1 MFHSILAL
9 STGAVTGAFLRWR
22 LGLWLNAV
30 FPAMP
35 LGTLV
40 ANLIGGYIIG
50 VAASVFAL
58 FPDMGARWSILVITG
73 FLGSLTTF
81 SSFSYEVASL
91 IQQGKLLAAGGVIAA
106 HVCGSLAMTFLGMG
120 TVMLLR
126 PAA

>member
-1 MFHSILAL
+1 MTHPLFAL
-9 STGAVTGAFLRWR
+9 WSGAIAGSSLRWL

-35 LGTLV
+35 LGTLL
-40 ANLIGGYIIG
+40 ANLVGGYLIG
-50 VAASVFAL
+50 IAASLFAL
-58 FPDMGARWSILVITG
+58 CPELGARWSVMVITG

-91 IQQGKLLAAGGVIAA
+91 IQQGKLLGAGGVVAV

-120 TVMLLR
+120 TVALLR
-126 PAA
+126 S